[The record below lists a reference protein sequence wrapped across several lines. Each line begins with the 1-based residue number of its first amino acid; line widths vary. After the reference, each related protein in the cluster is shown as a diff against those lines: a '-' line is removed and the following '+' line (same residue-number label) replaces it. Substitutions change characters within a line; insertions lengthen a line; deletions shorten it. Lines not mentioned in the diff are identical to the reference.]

1 MQGTLE
7 NAILAGADMLKG
19 KGMHDA
25 LLYQNWE
32 KTQYRA
38 ADWLS
43 DWAAQQ
49 GRQDAEDWKTNQKKE
64 GILGLAWLGLS
75 KAGSLLS
82 GAWDSITGFFS
93 NLFERQPQDTMTALQ
108 RQKDIEQSGKMW
120 KSGAMQKEVDKN
132 IIAREAKYVKE
143 IQDSYTNKDI
153 RQSDD
158 NDNNIKEYNGNSK
171 EMYERLM
178 YYEAKLR
185 TMGVDNLATL
195 LQLGIPVVIGEEGK
209 GAGLT
214 CTDNKGNTTGDT
226 YNDRMSLI
234 YTDGDGNI
242 RIEEYNRANVDVS
255 VLSGNGSVSD
265 GGYDF
270 IVGMHG
276 KNNDFKALNVFSFDN
291 YDKLDTKDQK
301 DILNKLK
308 SNTLTYDKIKNSDI
322 LRLLPALGN
331 KTQIGINVHGGT
343 NSYTDSK
350 GCFTIYG
357 MDWGSSTPQKDY
369 KKFIDRFNFNQ
380 LGKIYIIR

>member
-7 NAILAGADMLKG
+7 NAILAGADMMKG
-19 KGMHDA
+19 DGMQEA
-25 LLYQNWE
+25 LLQQNWE

-43 DWAAQQ
+43 DWAAQK
-49 GRQDAEDWKTNQKKE
+49 GRRDAEDWKRSQKKE

-75 KAGSLLS
+75 RAGSMLS
-82 GAWDSITGFFS
+82 SAWDSITGFFS
-93 NLFERQPQDTMTALQ
+93 NLFERQPQDITTALQ

-120 KSGAMQKEVDKN
+120 ESGAMQKEVDKN
-132 IIAREAKYVKE
+132 IIAREAKYVKAT
-143 IQDSYTNKDI
+143 QDSYTNKDI

-185 TMGVDNLATL
+185 AMGVDNLGTL

-214 CTDNKGNTTGDT
+214 CTDGKGNTTGDT

-234 YTDGDGNI
+234 YTDGEGNI

-255 VLSGNGSVSD
+255 VLSNNGSVSD

-270 IVGMHG
+270 IVGKHHD
-276 KNNDFKALNVFSFDN
+276 DFKALNVFSFDN
-291 YDKLDTKDQK
+291 YEKLNADSQEK
-301 DILNKLK
+301 ILKALK
-308 SNTLTYDKIKNSDI
+308 SNTLTYKDIKSI
-322 LRLLPALGN
+322 EKGKLRILPALGD
-331 KTQIGINVHGGT
+331 KTQTGINVHGGT

-357 MDWGSSTPQKDY
+357 MDWGSNTPQKDY

-380 LGKIYIIR
+380 LGKLYLIR